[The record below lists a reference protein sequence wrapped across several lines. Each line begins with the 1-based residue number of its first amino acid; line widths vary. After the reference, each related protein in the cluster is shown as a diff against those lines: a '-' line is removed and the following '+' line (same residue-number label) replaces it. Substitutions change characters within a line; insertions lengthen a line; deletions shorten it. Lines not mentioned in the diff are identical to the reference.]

1 MVCKPFTYLLVR
13 FNDLFKFKS
22 LFNAIY
28 LKISLIF
35 LLILTNLNSQ
45 QKKLDYHVK
54 FSSNEIKIDGIE
66 DENSWETANKMY
78 ANWQHFPNETDEFNN
93 PTEVRILFDD
103 KNIYLLCK

>member
-1 MVCKPFTYLLVR
+1 MVKLI
-13 FNDLFKFKS
+13 S
-22 LFNAIY
+22 LFNPICTP
-28 LKISLIF
+28 ISLIF

-54 FSSNEIKIDGIE
+54 FSSNEIKIDGID
-66 DENSWETANKMY
+66 DENSWKTANKMY

-103 KNIYLLCK
+103 KNIYLLCKSFSKSKDYVIPS